1 MKGYSYNRPSSV
13 APGERLVAAAS
24 YLTSGIVGFLWMIV
38 AHVTN
43 SRLKNF
49 VKFHIFQSIFLAIL
63 YYLFTL
69 ILNILVG
76 VVIKIPL
83 IGSLVYSLYFYIFDF
98 RFIFGFSFVD
108 FSILLV
114 VVYLVINAVLA
125 RSGNIP
131 WVSNVVKGML

>member
-1 MKGYSYNRPSSV
+1 MRGYSYNRPTFV
-13 APGERLVAAAS
+13 APGERLISAAS
-24 YLTSGIVGFLWMIV
+24 YLTSGIFGFLWMII

-43 SRLKNF
+43 SRIKNF

-63 YYLFTL
+63 YYLFNL

-76 VVIKIPL
+76 VVIKIPF

-98 RFIFGFSFVD
+98 RFIFGFSLVD
-108 FSILLV
+108 FTILLV
-114 VVYLVINAVLA
+114 VVYLVINSLLA
-125 RSGNIP
+125 RTGNIP